1 MLFGKLKWFVLVN
14 KLIVDWVMKLIM
26 FIDLMMI
33 KKFFFLG
40 WCVVDDEDHEED
52 DGRRR
57 KKMNNINPNVFWF
70 FVTERTKTGNE
81 DKDKVQKQSFF

>member
-1 MLFGKLKWFVLVN
+1 VN
-14 KLIVDWVMKLIM
+14 KLVVIEYE
-26 FIDLMMI
+26 IDYVYRFD
-33 KKFFFLG
+33 KDDEKDFFLG